1 MPLVATSGSGC
12 TIERPQARCTELRN
26 APQGPLRAP
35 RSPRSNGLQPLRCSE
50 AKAFLRAVAPGSA
63 MVRTPGVSLLGLLA
77 PSLLCAIRPCRPR
90 AGCVFCFP
98 LLLLWRSSQA
108 LRRTPVRSQW
118 VGSASGPLRYWG
130 ARRRR
135 EVGPLVSLVDLS
147 QRPLT
152 DGAPHLAHDG
162 FKPRRCSS
170 SHHSST
176 FAV

>member
-63 MVRTPGVSLLGLLA
+63 MVRTPGVCLLGLLA
-77 PSLLCAIRPCRPR
+77 SSLLCAIRPCRPR

-108 LRRTPVRSQW
+108 LRRVMHNCSDQKVGQVAQRAPEMVVEPLPAGVGCHLGCQAGQKSTQRLGPV
-118 VGSASGPLRYWG
+118 AL
-130 ARRRR
+130 
-135 EVGPLVSLVDLS
+135 
-147 QRPLT
+147 
-152 DGAPHLAHDG
+152 
-162 FKPRRCSS
+162 
-170 SHHSST
+170 
-176 FAV
+176 